1 MYTLACAIVI
11 LVLAPA
17 SIRIVGRS
25 LYGALMLVG
34 VVVLILVPPAIYLLD
49 LLDEHISVRL
59 RNHIRRAPGLAYVEE
74 ARWSD
79 RHTTEEEAY
88 IREIADNAW
97 CDECKRCHAH
107 VYKL

>member
-17 SIRIVGRS
+17 AIRIVGRS

-49 LLDEHISVRL
+49 LLDQHIFVRFH
-59 RNHIRRAPGLAYVEE
+59 NQIRRAPGLAYVEE

-79 RHTTEEEAY
+79 HHTTEEEGY

-97 CDECKRCHAH
+97 CDECQRRHPH
-107 VYKL
+107 VYEL

>member
-49 LLDEHISVRL
+49 LLDEHIAMSVSGAMLTSTSCDDRD
-59 RNHIRRAPGLAYVEE
+59 APTPAAG
-74 ARWSD
+74 SPQ
-79 RHTTEEEAY
+79 
-88 IREIADNAW
+88 
-97 CDECKRCHAH
+97 
-107 VYKL
+107 

>member
-11 LVLAPA
+11 PVLAPA
-17 SIRIVGRS
+17 AIRIVGRS

-34 VVVLILVPPAIYLLD
+34 VVVLILVPPAIFLLD
-49 LLDEHISVRL
+49 LLDQHIFVRF
-59 RNHIRRAPGLAYVEE
+59 RNHIGAPGLAYVEE

-88 IREIADNAW
+88 IREIADIAW
-97 CDECKRCHAH
+97 CDECQRRHPH